1 MSLLSKSRLS
11 VIFIIT
17 GDHIVLFLRVRFI
30 IWAFLFGFRNLVK
43 IRLNDWYS
51 FEEFLIRIALIGL
64 IDLIFGGVLLEALLL
79 YFFEPSLQGVKKFVL
94 VSGDPTDFVVTRDD
108 RLNHIQIEVLVDSE
122 EHTIDDTPEVFVLY
136 MQDPTRPGEV
146 RDKCHHDLFLWLLN
160 SLIYV
165 FD

>member
-1 MSLLSKSRLS
+1 M
-11 VIFIIT
+11 
-17 GDHIVLFLRVRFI
+17 
-30 IWAFLFGFRNLVK
+30 
-43 IRLNDWYS
+43 
-51 FEEFLIRIALIGL
+51 
-64 IDLIFGGVLLEALLL
+64 IDLIFGGVLLETLLL

-146 RDKCHHDLFLWLLN
+146 RDKGHHDLFL
-160 SLIYV
+160 
-165 FD
+165 